1 MLGLGF
7 LGFRMLVIVLE
18 FIVPDEF
25 LPCINKW
32 INKMN
37 RLRWYNA
44 STRMTICACTLVGK
58 TILIK
63 RPEKK

>member
-25 LPCINKW
+25 FTMYK
-32 INKMN
+32 
-37 RLRWYNA
+37 
-44 STRMTICACTLVGK
+44 
-58 TILIK
+58 
-63 RPEKK
+63 